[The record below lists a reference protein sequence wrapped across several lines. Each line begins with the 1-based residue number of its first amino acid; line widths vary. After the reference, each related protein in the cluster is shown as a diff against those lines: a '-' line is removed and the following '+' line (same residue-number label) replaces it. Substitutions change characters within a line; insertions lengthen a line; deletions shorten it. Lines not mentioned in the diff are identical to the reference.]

1 MRGFFWL
8 IEDELAGCPCPGRVG
23 LRGPDALWS
32 AGGGNGNGSG
42 AAGLDDDLAW
52 LREQGIGALLTLTEG
67 PLPLDALAR
76 HGLESLHIPVMDMS
90 APTPRQFEEALAFI
104 DRMRAAG
111 RAVAVH
117 CLMGQGR
124 TGTILA
130 AYLIRAGA
138 STEEAVARV
147 RAVCPN
153 AVCAP
158 IQEDALD
165 EFARQREWIV

>member
-1 MRGFFWL
+1 MRGFYWL
-8 IEDELAGCPCPGRVG
+8 IEGELAGCPCPGRFG
-23 LRGPDALWS
+23 GRGTDYLWS
-32 AGGGNGNGSG
+32 ASPAPTPG

-52 LREQGIGALLTLTEG
+52 LREQGIGALLTLTEE
-67 PLPLDALAR
+67 PLPADALAR
-76 HGLESLHIPVMDMS
+76 NGLDGLHIAVTDMS

-138 STEEAVARV
+138 SAEEAIARV
-147 RAVCPN
+147 RAVCPG
-153 AVCAP
+153 AICAP
-158 IQEDALD
+158 IQEDALRA
-165 EFARQREWIV
+165 FTQRKDWIV

>member
-1 MRGFFWL
+1 MHGFYWL
-8 IEDELAGCPCPGRVG
+8 IEGELAGCPCPGRVG
-23 LRGPDALWS
+23 LRGPDTAWS
-32 AGGGNGNGSG
+32 ARGGNGIGAG

-52 LREQGIGALLTLTEG
+52 LREQGIAALLTLTEE
-67 PLPLDALAR
+67 PLPADALAR
-76 HGLESLHIPVMDMS
+76 NGLESLHIPVMDMS
-90 APTPRQFEEALAFI
+90 APTPRQFEEALAFV

-111 RAVAVH
+111 RVVAVH

-138 STEEAVARV
+138 SAEEAVARV

-153 AVCAP
+153 AICAP
-158 IQEDALD
+158 VQEDALRA
-165 EFARQREWIV
+165 FTQRKDWIV

>member
-1 MRGFFWL
+1 MHGFYWL
-8 IEDELAGCPCPGRVG
+8 IDGELAGCPCPGRVG
-23 LRGPDALWS
+23 LRGPDYLWS
-32 AGGGNGNGSG
+32 TSPVPAPS

-52 LREQGIGALLTLTEG
+52 LREQGIGALLTLTEE

-76 HGLESLHIPVMDMS
+76 HDLDGLHIPVLDMS

-138 STEEAVARV
+138 SADEAVTRV

-158 IQEDALD
+158 VQQGALRA
-165 EFARQREWIV
+165 FARQREWIV